1 MIPPEADIIGTSSEF
16 NYSCEPKNY
25 RTAYAFNAADRIS
38 YASWNEGYTCSI
50 SEFDHSVTIAPYN
63 NSWTVDFGSS
73 KTILNFGVSVP
84 NYSDANGN
92 YFPSKDWF
100 LLGSGDELGHGAF
113 GLYIKEALIKC
124 DCGFLPWQ
132 AKNLAGNLRTRR
144 KILCFI
150 YTAYKGRNR

>member
-1 MIPPEADIIGTSSEF
+1 MEDRELEGFPEHMITVTPAAGT
-16 NYSCEPKNY
+16 
-25 RTAYAFNAADRIS
+25 I
-38 YASWNEGYTCSI
+38 
-50 SEFDHSVTIAPYN
+50 
-63 NSWTVDFGSS
+63 
-73 KTILNFGVSVP
+73 
-84 NYSDANGN
+84 
-92 YFPSKDWF
+92 